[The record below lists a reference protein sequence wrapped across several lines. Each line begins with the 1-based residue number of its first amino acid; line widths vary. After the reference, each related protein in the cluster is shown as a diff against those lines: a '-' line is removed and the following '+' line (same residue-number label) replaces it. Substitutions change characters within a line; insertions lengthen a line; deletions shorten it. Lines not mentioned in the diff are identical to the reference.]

1 MTRKEEILRA
11 ARKCMREKGFHNA
24 SVQSIA
30 REAGVST
37 GLIYRYYKSKAEII
51 EILIIDAVDNLKELL
66 TETHSQSKTDIFSPD
81 FVFAEKRSFI
91 DNAQESISLLL
102 EVSAEARRNP
112 CYQSL
117 FTAAYEELKNN
128 VYQREAERNPDISE
142 SALRTRLYFS
152 SLLIDGLVIRRLRLG
167 EETNN
172 EADKIA
178 MRFLNVMTASQNR

>member
-1 MTRKEEILRA
+1 MTRKEEIIRA
-11 ARKCMREKGFHNA
+11 AHKCMREKGFHNT
-24 SVQSIA
+24 SVQNIA

-51 EILIIDAVDNLKELL
+51 EILIIDAVDNLKKLL
-66 TETHSQSKTDIFSPD
+66 AESENKIDIFSPD
-81 FVFAEKRSFI
+81 LVFAGKRSFI
-91 DNAQESISLLL
+91 DDAQESISLLL
-102 EVSAEARRNP
+102 DVAAEARRNP

-117 FTAAYEELKNN
+117 FTAAYEELKDNI
-128 VYQREAERNPDISE
+128 YQREAEQHPDISE

-167 EETNN
+167 EQSNN

-178 MRFLNVMTASQNR
+178 MRFLNAITANQNP